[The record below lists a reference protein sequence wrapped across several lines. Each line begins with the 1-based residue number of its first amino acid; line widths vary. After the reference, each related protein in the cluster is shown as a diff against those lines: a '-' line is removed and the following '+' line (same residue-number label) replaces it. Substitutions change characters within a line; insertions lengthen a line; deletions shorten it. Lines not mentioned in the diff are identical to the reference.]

1 MCKVDSYIYLS
12 STFISHTCQG
22 GTITISRSN
31 LYFCN
36 MCMNLIWFELIHDIG
51 NLSVRGNV
59 PPCLSIVHT
68 TYMCWTI
75 RYGHEPNWR
84 ISSIYQ
90 PVICESVPTKISLSS
105 VANFAPVA
113 SLQNSSARFVTKK
126 ASSELLQILKSY
138 NHREGG
144 PKDFKTHPAYFLY
157 FRWLDSKA
165 LTILKKI

>member
-1 MCKVDSYIYLS
+1 MNFYPFSKGVANFKFIFLCHFSINFERFGAYPAAFMQNFPKHTNFFPFWWISAELWPLFLRSHFFLVHPVSIVYFYLPYLS
-12 STFISHTCQG
+12 RRYY
-22 GTITISRSN
+22 TISRSN

-90 PVICESVPTKISLSS
+90 PVRGCPYIT
-105 VANFAPVA
+105 
-113 SLQNSSARFVTKK
+113 
-126 ASSELLQILKSY
+126 
-138 NHREGG
+138 
-144 PKDFKTHPAYFLY
+144 
-157 FRWLDSKA
+157 
-165 LTILKKI
+165 

>member
-90 PVICESVPTKISLSS
+90 PVICESVLTKISLSS

-144 PKDFKTHPAYFLY
+144 LKDLKTHPTFYT
-157 FRWLDSKA
+157 LDDWFQKHWQF
-165 LTILKKI
+165 